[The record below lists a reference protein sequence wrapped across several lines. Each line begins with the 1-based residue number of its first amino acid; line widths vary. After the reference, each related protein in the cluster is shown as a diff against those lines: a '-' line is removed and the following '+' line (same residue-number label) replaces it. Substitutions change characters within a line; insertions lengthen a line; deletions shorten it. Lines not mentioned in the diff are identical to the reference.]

1 MHMNS
6 DNTCPFCIYTS
17 DTYKIKNSHSY
28 KKRERKNLLISQKKI
43 CTALLMPGQYKHCSL
58 VLKIATKSKQ

>member
-17 DTYKIKNSHSY
+17 DTYEIKTLTHT
-28 KKRERKNLLISQKKI
+28 KKREEKPVIFPEKKNCI
-43 CTALLMPGQYKHCSL
+43 ALLMPGQYKHCSL